1 MFADRLIE
9 ATRESGVLCVGID
22 PHPRMIP
29 EFFGGDTA
37 KGIEAWG
44 EAVVEVASQRV
55 SVVKPQIALFE
66 RHGPDG
72 LKAFQRICK
81 VAKENGLVVI
91 ADAKRG
97 DIGSTARGYAEA
109 FLSAN
114 APFECDVLTVN
125 PYMGIDS
132 LQPFFETALDNDKG
146 VAILTRTSNPGA
158 DDFQSKTI
166 DGVPLFLRVI
176 EALEFHTSE
185 FIGKS
190 GWSGLMLV
198 VGATQP
204 QEALK
209 IRQAAPKSLLLI
221 PGFGTQNDSVEDAL
235 ITFQNGEGGIVN
247 ASRSITF
254 SHEARIAPDKMSWA
268 GAVSAAIDQAKQ
280 RIKQAISFRSVG
292 GNE

>member
-29 EFFGGDTA
+29 GFFGGDTA
-37 KGIEAWG
+37 KGVEAWG
-44 EAVVEVASQRV
+44 EAVVQVASERV
-55 SVVKPQIALFE
+55 SVVKPQVALFE

-72 LKAFQRICK
+72 LKAFQQICK

-97 DIGSTARGYAEA
+97 DIGSTAQGYAEA

-176 EALEFHTSE
+176 EALESQISMFM
-185 FIGKS
+185 GKS

-204 QEALK
+204 QEALQ
-209 IRQAAPKSLLLI
+209 IRKAAPKSLFLI

-268 GAVSAAIDQAKQ
+268 GAVSAAIDEAQE
-280 RIKQAISFRSVG
+280 RIKQAISSRSVVAT
-292 GNE
+292 E